1 MLTVSANKNIGWV
14 NVSTPVG
21 SASEDMMEPISVA
34 GETTD
39 SAVNFNVSNYREMES
54 CDRQPKI
61 NRNNVYILY

>member
-39 SAVNFNVSNYREMES
+39 IAVNFDVSNYRNGVM
-54 CDRQPKI
+54 
-61 NRNNVYILY
+61 